1 MIKKYS
7 FLILLGIIIL
17 IFILGRYIPIYQSTQ
32 MDYYVFKK
40 ELKNKNIL
48 TVTIEEDRIYGI
60 CAETIIPPCK
70 GGRYD
75 TFIPEALLRDSKEI
89 RELNE
94 IFVERWGEG
103 ALGNFK
109 ILPKQSPFWNI
120 MLQSLPWI
128 LIFILGWYFL
138 IRQLRIQTQG
148 GISEFTKSRAMMVT
162 KENTKVTFNDV
173 AGIDE
178 AKEEVAEVIEFL
190 KNPSKFRKI
199 GARIPRGI
207 LLVGPPGTGKTLL
220 AKAIA
225 GEAGVPFFSISGSDF
240 VELFVGVGAARVR
253 DLFKRAKESAPSII
267 FLDEIDAVG
276 RKRGAGIGGGHDER
290 EQTLNQILVNMDGFD
305 TTDNVIVIAATNRPD
320 VLDPALLRPGRFD
333 REIVIDLPDVKGRLE
348 ILKVHTRKTKLSPNV
363 NLETIARS
371 TPFFSGADLAAL
383 VNEAAIIAAMK
394 KKEAIEMSDL
404 EEARDKVRWGR
415 QKKSRVMEEEDKKIT
430 AYHESGHTLLSKL
443 LIKNEPVHKV
453 TIIPR
458 GMALGAT
465 MRLPDK
471 DRYHLLK
478 QYALNTIVVLLGG
491 RAAEEVFFSDISAGA
506 RNDIKEATEL
516 ARKMVCEWGMSEKL
530 GLVNYSEVEEHLFLG
545 REITKTRDHS
555 EYTAVLIDQEVKNIL
570 MNAYKKAKE
579 IIEKHKDFCEKLAQE
594 LLAKEVLTGPEIDTI
609 LQPILAEKKT

>member
-7 FLILLGIIIL
+7 FLILLAAIVV
-17 IFILGRYIPIYQSTQ
+17 IFILGKYIPIYQATQ
-32 MDYYVFKK
+32 LDYYVFKK

-48 TVTIEEDRIYGI
+48 TITIEEDRIYGI
-60 CAETIIPPCK
+60 CADTINPPCK
-70 GGRYD
+70 GRRYE
-75 TFIPEALLRDSKEI
+75 TFMPEPLLRDSKEI
-89 RELNE
+89 RELND
-94 IFVERWGEG
+94 IFTERFGEQG
-103 ALGNFK
+103 LSNFK
-109 ILPKQSPFWNI
+109 VLPKQSPFWNI

-128 LIFILGWYFL
+128 LIFIFGWYFL

-148 GISEFTKSRAMMVT
+148 GISEFTRSRATMIN
-162 KENTKVTFNDV
+162 KENTKVTFTDV

-190 KNPSKFRKI
+190 KNPAKFRKI

-305 TTDNVIVIAATNRPD
+305 TNDNVIVIAATNRPD

-333 REIVIDLPDVKGRLE
+333 REVVIDLPDVKGRLE
-348 ILKVHTRKTKLSPNV
+348 ILKVHTRKTKLAPNV
-363 NLETIARS
+363 NLETIAKS

-383 VNEAAIIAAMK
+383 VNEGAISAAMK
-394 KKEAIEMSDL
+394 KKEFIDMSDL

-443 LIKNEPVHKV
+443 LMKNEPVHKV

-458 GMALGAT
+458 GIALGAT

-471 DRYHLLK
+471 DRYHFQK
-478 QYALNTIVVLLGG
+478 QHALNTITVLFGG
-491 RAAEEVFFSDISAGA
+491 RVAEEIFCSDISAGA
-506 RNDIKEATEL
+506 KNDIKEATEL
-516 ARKMVCEWGMSEKL
+516 ARRMVCEWGMSEKV
-530 GLVNYSEVEEHLFLG
+530 GLVNYSQQEEHLFLG
-545 REITKTRDHS
+545 REITKTKDHS
-555 EYTAVLIDQEVKNIL
+555 EQTAILIDQEIKDIL
-570 MNAYKKAKE
+570 TNAYRKAKE
-579 IIEKHKDFCEKLAQE
+579 LIERHKDFCEKLAKE
-594 LLAKEVLTGPEIDTI
+594 LLAKEVLTAPEIDAI
-609 LQPILAEKKT
+609 LQPLLAQEKT

>member
-7 FLILLGIIIL
+7 FILLLAVIVL
-17 IFILGRYIPIYQSTQ
+17 IFIIGRYIPIYQSTKL
-32 MDYYVFKK
+32 DYYVFKK

-48 TVTIEEDRIYGI
+48 TITIEEDRIYGT
-60 CAETIIPPCK
+60 CSETINPPCK
-70 GGRYD
+70 GKRYD
-75 TFIPEALLRDSKEI
+75 TFIPDALLRDSKEI
-89 RELNE
+89 RELYDM
-94 IFVERWGEG
+94 FTERFGEQ
-103 ALGNFK
+103 ALNNFK
-109 ILPKQSPFWNI
+109 VLPRQSPFWNI
-120 MLQSLPWI
+120 ILQSLPWI
-128 LIFILGWYFL
+128 LIFIFGWYFL
-138 IRQLRIQTQG
+138 IRQLRIQTHG
-148 GISEFTKSRAMMVT
+148 GMSEFTKSRATVIS
-162 KENTKVTFNDV
+162 KENAKVTFADV

-178 AKEEVAEVIEFL
+178 AKEEVTEVIEFL
-190 KNPSKFRKI
+190 KNPAKFRKI

-305 TTDNVIVIAATNRPD
+305 TNDNIIVIAATNRPD

-333 REIVIDLPDVKGRLE
+333 REVVIDLPDVKGRTE
-348 ILKVHTRKTKLSPNV
+348 ILKVHTKKTKLAPNV
-363 NLETIARS
+363 NLETMAKS

-383 VNEAAIIAAMK
+383 INEAAIIAAMK
-394 KKEAIEMSDL
+394 KRELIDMSDL

-415 QKKSRVMEEEDKKIT
+415 QKKNRVMEEEDKKIT

-443 LIKNEPVHKV
+443 LIKHEPVHKV

-471 DRYHLLK
+471 DRYHFQK
-478 QYALNTIVVLLGG
+478 QYALNTITVLFGG
-491 RAAEEVFFSDISAGA
+491 RVAEEIFCSDISAGA
-506 RNDIKEATEL
+506 KNDIKEATEL
-516 ARKMVCEWGMSEKL
+516 ARRMVCEWGMSEKV
-530 GLVNYSEVEEHLFLG
+530 GVVNYSQEEEHLFLG
-545 REITKTRDHS
+545 REITKTQNHS
-555 EYTAVLIDQEVKNIL
+555 EQTAVLIDQEIKDIL
-570 MNAYKKAKE
+570 TNAYKKAQE
-579 IIEKHKDFCEKLAQE
+579 LIEQHKNFCEKLAKE
-594 LLAKEVLTGPEIDTI
+594 LLAKEVLTAPEIDNI
-609 LQPILAEKKT
+609 LQPILAQEKI